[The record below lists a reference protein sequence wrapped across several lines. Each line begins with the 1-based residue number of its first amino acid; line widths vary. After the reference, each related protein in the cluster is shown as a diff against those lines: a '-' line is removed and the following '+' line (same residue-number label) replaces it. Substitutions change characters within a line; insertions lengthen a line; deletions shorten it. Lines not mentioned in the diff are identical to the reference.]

1 MSRCSLQ
8 VCVQKFRGRGVP
20 GGGGG
25 DRERRRARQRL
36 AARLRRRPAASW
48 AGLALCAGADACWK
62 RMT

>member
-8 VCVQKFRGRGVP
+8 VRVQELRGRGVP
-20 GGGGG
+20 AGGGG